1 MLAGSA
7 QSLDRRALIGLSM
20 INDMVLGPPEV
31 QVSMERAMKNSLLV
45 MSTLLG
51 LLAILMPISADA
63 QPAKGKNCR
72 IEQQCH
78 WENFKKVC
86 VYVKVCR

>member
-7 QSLDRRALIGLSM
+7 QGLDRRALIGLSM
-20 INDMVLGPPEV
+20 INDMVLRSPEA
-31 QVSMERAMKNSLLV
+31 QVSKERAMKINLLV

-51 LLAILMPISADA
+51 LLTILMPISAHA
-63 QPAKGKNCR
+63 QSTKGKNCR
-72 IEQQCH
+72 MEQQCH

>member
-1 MLAGSA
+1 
-7 QSLDRRALIGLSM
+7 
-20 INDMVLGPPEV
+20 
-31 QVSMERAMKNSLLV
+31 MKISVLV

-51 LLAILMPISADA
+51 LLAILMPIGADA
-63 QPAKGKNCR
+63 QRAKGKNCR
-72 IEQQCH
+72 MEQQCH

>member
-1 MLAGSA
+1 
-7 QSLDRRALIGLSM
+7 
-20 INDMVLGPPEV
+20 
-31 QVSMERAMKNSLLV
+31 MKISLLI
-45 MSTLLG
+45 MSASLV
-51 LLAILMPISADA
+51 LLAILMPIGADA

-72 IEQQCH
+72 MEQQCH